1 MPAGASQTTPF
12 TDRGRNR
19 SARRHPSNTLKFV
32 GLELASR
39 TGVIMETILHDLR
52 FGGRLLIKKP
62 GFTAIAVV
70 TLALGIGANTA
81 IFSVV
86 NSVLLRALPY
96 PEPQRLVTMR
106 SNQSVPDLEDIRLRC
121 QSFEYFGGSVMQ
133 PQDYIGD
140 GEPLQLQASLIN
152 ADLFKALGAQAAIGR
167 TISDEDDRFGA
178 DPVVVLA
185 HGFWQRTFGGDPN
198 ILGRSIQLS
207 GKAYTVVG
215 VMPADFIMPTETP
228 DVWGSVRVVNPIAA
242 QFRGVHF
249 LRTYIRLKPGVTLSQ
264 AAAEMEGIDQWLAQQ
279 YPEENKGRRTILLS
293 LHERIVANS
302 RSALLILL
310 GAVALVLLIACA
322 NFANLL
328 LARAAGR
335 RQEIVIRAA
344 LGAGR
349 WRLIR
354 QMLTESTLL
363 SVLGGAGGLLL
374 AKWGVDLLTA
384 LKPAN
389 LPRLSSIGIDG
400 WVLAFTLGVSILTG
414 IVFGLLPAMSAS
426 KLDVN
431 DALKEG
437 GRASTGGIARHRVRS
452 TLVVSEIALA
462 LVLLI
467 GAGLLIKSIWTLRT
481 VDPGFNAENLLT
493 MRVELPESRYKEIP
507 KQIQFRDRALEAVN
521 SIPGA
526 QAAMISELPMTENLM
541 HNFVIEGRPPLS
553 PGEEP
558 DLETRTVAGDY
569 FSTMGIPVI
578 QGRDFTSQDRAD
590 ATPVGLVNQSFVR
603 EYFPDEN
610 PIGARIA
617 WARANPRRWMT
628 IIGVVGDVRH
638 YGLNLPELPAFYNTY
653 QQQDQPWKRWA
664 YMAVRTDG
672 SNPTIAAQ
680 VKNQIWSVD
689 KQIPVTK
696 QRPMTE
702 VMSASLAAQRFNMTL
717 MGIFAS
723 VALLLAAI
731 GIYGVI
737 SYSVTQRTHE
747 IGVRMALGARS
758 GDVLKG
764 VMKEGMLLAG
774 IGVATGLGA
783 AFAVTRVMASLLFG
797 VSTTDPFIFAGI
809 SLILI
814 GVALGAT
821 FIPARRATKV
831 DPMIA
836 LRYE

>member
-1 MPAGASQTTPF
+1 
-12 TDRGRNR
+12 
-19 SARRHPSNTLKFV
+19 
-32 GLELASR
+32 
-39 TGVIMETILHDLR
+39 MESLLHDLR
-52 FGGRLLIKKP
+52 FGSRLLIRKP
-62 GFTAIAVV
+62 AFTAIAVI

-86 NSVLLRALPY
+86 NSVLLRPLPY

-106 SNQSVPDLEDIRLRC
+106 SNQSMPDLEDIRARS
-121 QSFEYFGGSVMQ
+121 QSFEYFGAAVMQ
-133 PQDYIGD
+133 AQDYTG
-140 GEPLQLQASLIN
+140 GAEPLQVQAALCN
-152 ADLFKALGAQAAIGR
+152 ADLFKALGAKPAIGR
-167 TISDEDDRFGA
+167 TITGEEDRVGG

-185 HGFWQRTFGGDPN
+185 HGFWQRNFGGDTN
-198 ILGRSIQLS
+198 IIGRTMQLS
-207 GKAYTVVG
+207 GNTYTVIG
-215 VMPADFIMPTETP
+215 VMPSDFVMPTEVP
-228 DVWGSVRVVNPIAA
+228 DVWASAFVVNPIAA
-242 QFRGVHF
+242 GFRGVHF
-249 LRTYIRLKPGVTLSQ
+249 LRTYLRLKPGVSLSQ
-264 AAAEMEGIDQWLAQQ
+264 AAGEMEGIDQWLAQQ
-279 YPEENKGRRTILLS
+279 YPEDNKGRRTLLLS
-293 LHERIVANS
+293 LHERIVANT
-302 RSALLILL
+302 RSSLLILL

-349 WRLIR
+349 GRLIR

-389 LPRLSSIGIDG
+389 LPRLASIGIDG

-414 IVFGLLPAMSAS
+414 IIFGLVPALSAS
-426 KLDVN
+426 QLDMN
-431 DALKEG
+431 EALKEG

-452 TLVVSEIALA
+452 VLVVSEIALA

-467 GAGLLIKSIWTLRT
+467 SAGLLIKSIWRLRT
-481 VDPGFNAENLLT
+481 IDPGFKPDNLLT
-493 MRVELPESRYKEIP
+493 MRIELPEARYREIP

-521 SIPGA
+521 AIPGA

-541 HNFVIEGRPPLS
+541 HNFVIEGRPPLA

-558 DLETRTVAGDY
+558 ELETRTVAGDY
-569 FSTMGIPVI
+569 FRTMGIPVL
-578 QGRDFTSQDRAD
+578 QGRDFTPQDRAD
-590 ATPVGLVNQSFVR
+590 AAPVGLVNESFVR
-603 EYFPDEN
+603 EYFPNEN
-610 PIGARIA
+610 PIGGRIA
-617 WARANPRRWMT
+617 WSRGNPRRWMT
-628 IIGVVGDVRH
+628 IVGVAGDVKH
-638 YGLNLPELPAFYNTY
+638 YGLSLPELPAFYNSY
-653 QQQDQPWKRWA
+653 QQQDQPWKRWM
-664 YMAVRTDG
+664 YLAVRTDG
-672 SNPTIAAQ
+672 STGSLAGQ

-689 KQIPVTK
+689 KQIPVT
-696 QRPMTE
+696 RLRTMTD

-717 MGIFAS
+717 MGIFAA
-723 VALLLAAI
+723 VALVLAAI

-747 IGVRMALGARS
+747 IGIRMALGAET
-758 GDVLKG
+758 GDVVKIVLRQG
-764 VMKEGMLLAG
+764 LQLAG
-774 IGVATGLGA
+774 VGVALGIGA
-783 AFAVTRVMASLLFG
+783 SFALTRVMSTLLFG
-797 VSTTDPFIFAGI
+797 VSTTDPLIFASI
-809 SLILI
+809 SIVLT

>member
-1 MPAGASQTTPF
+1 
-12 TDRGRNR
+12 
-19 SARRHPSNTLKFV
+19 
-32 GLELASR
+32 
-39 TGVIMETILHDLR
+39 METILHDLR
-52 FGGRLLIKKP
+52 FGGRLLIRKP
-62 GFTAIAVV
+62 AFTAIAVI

-86 NSVLLRALPY
+86 NSVLLRPLPY
-96 PEPQRLVTMR
+96 PAPERLVTMR
-106 SNQSVPDLEDIRLRC
+106 SNQSVPDLEDIRARC

-140 GEPLQLQASLIN
+140 IEPLQVQASLIN
-152 ADLFKALGAQAAIGR
+152 ADLFKALGAKAAIGR

-198 ILGRSIQLS
+198 IIGRSIQLS

-215 VMPADFIMPTETP
+215 VMPVDFIMPTETP
-228 DVWGSVRVVNPIAA
+228 DVWASVRVVNPIAA

-249 LRTYIRLKPGVTLSQ
+249 LRTYIRLKPGVSLSQ
-264 AAAEMEGIDQWLAQQ
+264 AIGEMEGIDQWLAEQ

-293 LHERIVANS
+293 LHDRIVANT

-310 GAVALVLLIACA
+310 GAVGLVLLIACA

-335 RQEIVIRAA
+335 RQEVVIRAA

-363 SVLGGAGGLLL
+363 AVLGGAGGLLL

-384 LKPAN
+384 LQPAN
-389 LPRLSSIGIDG
+389 LPRLSTIGIDG
-400 WVLAFTLGVSILTG
+400 WVLGFTLGVSLLTG
-414 IVFGLLPAMSAS
+414 LVFGLIPALSAS

-431 DALKEG
+431 EALKEG
-437 GRASTGGIARHRVRS
+437 GRASTGGIIRHRVRS
-452 TLVVSEIALA
+452 LLVVSEIALA

-481 VDPGFNAENLLT
+481 VDPGFNPENLLT
-493 MRVELPESRYKEIP
+493 MRIELPETRYKEIP
-507 KQIQFRDRALEAVN
+507 KQIQFRERALEAVS

-541 HNFVIEGRPPLS
+541 HNFVIDGRPPMA
-553 PGEEP
+553 PGDEP

-569 FSTMGIPVI
+569 FRTMGISVV
-578 QGRDFTSQDRAD
+578 QGRDFTAQDRAD
-590 ATPVGLVNQSFVR
+590 TQPVGLVNQSFVR
-603 EYFPDEN
+603 EYFPDEDV
-610 PIGARIA
+610 IGARIA
-617 WARANPRRWMT
+617 WARGNPRRWMT
-628 IIGVVGDVRH
+628 IVGVVSDVKH

-653 QQQDQPWKRWA
+653 QQQDQPWKRWS
-664 YMAVRTDG
+664 YLAVRTDG
-672 SNPTIAAQ
+672 NNPTLASQ
-680 VKNQIWSVD
+680 VKNQIWTVD

-696 QRPMTE
+696 LRPMTD

-717 MGIFAS
+717 MGIFAA

-747 IGVRMALGARS
+747 IGIRMALGADTR
-758 GDVLKG
+758 DVLKG
-764 VMKEGMLLAG
+764 VLREGLLLAG
-774 IGVATGLGA
+774 AGVAIGLGA
-783 AFAVTRVMASLLFG
+783 AYALTRVMSSLLFN
-797 VSTTDPFIFAGI
+797 VSTTDPVIFISI

>member
-1 MPAGASQTTPF
+1 M
-12 TDRGRNR
+12 D
-19 SARRHPSNTLKFV
+19 TL
-32 GLELASR
+32 
-39 TGVIMETILHDLR
+39 LHDLR
-52 FGGRLLIKKP
+52 FGSRLLIKKP
-62 GFTAIAVV
+62 AFTAIAVI

-86 NSVLLRALPY
+86 NSVLLRPLPY
-96 PEPQRLVTMR
+96 PDPERLVTMR
-106 SNQSVPDLEDIRLRC
+106 SNQSVPDLEDIRSRC
-121 QSFEYFGGSVMQ
+121 ESFEYFGGSVMQ
-133 PQDYIGD
+133 PQDYIG
-140 GEPLQLQASLIN
+140 GSEPLQVQASLIN
-152 ADLFKALGAQAAIGR
+152 ADLFKALGAKPAIGR
-167 TISDEDDRFGA
+167 LISDDDDRFGA

-185 HGFWQRTFGGDPN
+185 NGFWQNTFGGDPT
-198 ILGRSIQLS
+198 IIGKPIQLS
-207 GKAYTVVG
+207 GKPYTVVG

-228 DVWGSVRVVNPIAA
+228 DLWASVRVVNPVAA

-249 LRTYIRLKPGVTLSQ
+249 LRNYIRLKPGVTLSQ
-264 AAAEMEGIDQWLAQQ
+264 ARGEMESIDQWLAQQ
-279 YPEENKGRRTILLS
+279 YPEDNKGRRTILLS
-293 LHERIVANS
+293 LHERIVTTS
-302 RSALLILL
+302 RSALWILL
-310 GAVALVLLIACA
+310 GAVGLVLLIACA

-363 SVLGGAGGLLL
+363 AVLGGAGGLLL

-389 LPRLSSIGIDG
+389 LPRLSSISIDG
-400 WVLAFTLGVSILTG
+400 WVLGFTLGVSLLTG
-414 IVFGLLPAMSAS
+414 IVFGLLPALSAS

-431 DALKEG
+431 EALKEG
-437 GRASTGGIARHRVRS
+437 GRASTGGVTRHRVRS
-452 TLVVSEIALA
+452 MLVVSEIALA
-462 LVLLI
+462 VVLLI
-467 GAGLLIKSIWTLRT
+467 GAGLLIKNMWKLRT
-481 VDPGFNAENLLT
+481 IDPGFDPENLLT
-493 MRVELPESRYKEIP
+493 MRIELPESRYKEIP
-507 KQIQFRDRALEAVN
+507 KQIQFRDRTLEAVT
-521 SIPGA
+521 SIPGV

-541 HNFVIEGRPPLS
+541 HNFVIEGRPPVQ

-558 DLETRTVAGDY
+558 ELETRTVAGDY
-569 FSTMGIPVI
+569 FRTMGIPVL
-578 QGRDFTSQDRAD
+578 QGREFTVQDKAD
-590 ATPVGLVNQSFVR
+590 STPVGLVNQSFVR
-603 EYFPDEN
+603 EYFPDED

-617 WARANPRRWMT
+617 WARGNPRRWMT
-628 IIGVVGDVRH
+628 IIGVVGDVKH
-638 YGLNLPELPAFYNTY
+638 YGLNLPEQPAFYNTY
-653 QQQDQPWKRWA
+653 QQQDQAWKRWA
-664 YMAVRTDG
+664 YMAVRADG
-672 SNPTIAAQ
+672 NSSNLAGQ

-696 QRPMTE
+696 LRPMTE

-717 MGIFAS
+717 MGIFAA

-747 IGVRMALGARS
+747 IGIRMALGAET
-758 GDVLKG
+758 GAVLRG
-764 VMKEGMLLAG
+764 VLWEGVLLAG
-774 IGVATGLGA
+774 IGVAIGLGA
-783 AFAVTRVMASLLFG
+783 AFAATRVMSSLLFG
-797 VSTTDPFIFAGI
+797 VSTTDPLIFASI
-809 SLILI
+809 AIILI